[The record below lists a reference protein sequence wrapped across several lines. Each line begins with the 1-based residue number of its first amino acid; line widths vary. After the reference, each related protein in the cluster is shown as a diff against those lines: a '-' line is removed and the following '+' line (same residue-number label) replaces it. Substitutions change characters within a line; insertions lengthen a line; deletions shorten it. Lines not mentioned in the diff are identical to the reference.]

1 MIPLGT
7 QPTDGAESPPR
18 RVVVGLGNPGPRYDG
33 TRHNVGFEVIAEL
46 AKRRGLD
53 LERRECNA
61 HWGWDDT
68 ATLVAPQTFM
78 NRSGYATRCLRER
91 FGFEAADFLI
101 VYDEVQLPLG
111 NLRLRP
117 KGSPAGHRGME
128 SVLENLGTD
137 GVPRL
142 RLGVAG
148 PDGPPPGGDAL
159 VCFVLEPFDEDE
171 AEAVQAMI
179 QRAADA
185 CETWIREGVEAAMQQ
200 FNGRP
205 PSSTSVAAAS
215 AAATEETAAAN
226 RSGT

>member
-1 MIPLGT
+1 MGT
-7 QPTDGAESPPR
+7 QPSTGPESPPR
-18 RVVVGLGNPGPRYDG
+18 RVVVGLGNPGSRYDG

-46 AKRRGLD
+46 AKRRGMA

-61 HWGWDDT
+61 HWGWDGSV
-68 ATLVAPQTFM
+68 TLVAPQTFM
-78 NRSGYATRCLRER
+78 NRSGYSTRCLRER
-91 FGFEAADFLI
+91 FGFEAEDFLI

-137 GVPRL
+137 TVARL

-148 PDGPPPGGDAL
+148 PEGPPPGGDAL
-159 VCFVLEPFDEDE
+159 VRFVLEPFAEDE
-171 AEAVQAMI
+171 AAQVQAMI

-185 CETWIREGVEAAMQQ
+185 CETWIRDGVEPAMQQ

-205 PSSTSVAAAS
+205 PSPPDS
-215 AAATEETAAAN
+215 AAEDDAATKD
-226 RSGT
+226 RGGT

>member
-7 QPTDGAESPPR
+7 QPSAGPESPPR

-33 TRHNVGFEVIAEL
+33 TRHNVGFEVIEEL
-46 AKRRGLD
+46 AKRRGLA
-53 LERRECNA
+53 LQRRECNA
-61 HWGWDDT
+61 HWGWDGS

-78 NRSGYATRCLRER
+78 NRSGYTARCLRER
-91 FGFEAADFLI
+91 FGFEADDFLI

-111 NLRLRP
+111 SLRLRA

-137 GVPRL
+137 AVPRL

-148 PDGPPPGGDAL
+148 AEGPPPGGEAL
-159 VCFVLEPFDEDE
+159 VRFVLEPFAADE
-171 AEAVQAMI
+171 AAAVQAMI

-185 CETWIREGVEAAMQQ
+185 CEMWIREGVEPAMQQ

-205 PSSTSVAAAS
+205 PSPPVSTTED
-215 AAATEETAAAN
+215 AAATVRGDT
-226 RSGT
+226 